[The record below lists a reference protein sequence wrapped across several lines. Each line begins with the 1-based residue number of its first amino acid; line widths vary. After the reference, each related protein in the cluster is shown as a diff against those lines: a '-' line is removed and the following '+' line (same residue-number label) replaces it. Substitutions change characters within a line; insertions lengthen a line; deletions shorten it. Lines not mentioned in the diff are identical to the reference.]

1 MGFTMSRRVD
11 VRFLRRFAMRYEV
24 RLQSDKEEVSMIYP
38 WNEKKYQIIRQ
49 NPDRV
54 AWRDFAD
61 DTARREFVDYFCIAN
76 PHLIKGSQEHLF
88 WQDYFNACFHCNCTF
103 PFIARLINSFMV
115 TGEQAQ

>member
-1 MGFTMSRRVD
+1 
-11 VRFLRRFAMRYEV
+11 
-24 RLQSDKEEVSMIYP
+24 MIYP
-38 WNEKKYQIIRQ
+38 WNEKKYRIIRQ

-54 AWRDFAD
+54 AWKDFAD
-61 DTARREFVDYFCIAN
+61 DTARREFVDYFCIEN

-88 WQDYFNACFHCNCTF
+88 WQDYFNAYFHCNCTF